1 MIINDEPSPIK
12 RLRTETIKMILSSL
26 YKTRSYTKGFIARGY
41 GNLRKYAHFAATG
54 VVIVVAGSFYIANTA
69 FSHGEKNVASIE
81 VQRYNACVFGKDVIN
96 EDDGSISIVDV
107 DQDCVQLS
115 KAGKL
120 VEPEEDHFTQE
131 IALILEG
138 YPMEKMAEFIA
149 QQDKKVAG
157 LIVGIARQE
166 SQWGKHAPSKAG
178 VDCYNY
184 WGYKTSGT
192 RGQAMGYACFG
203 SPEEAVNTIAKRL
216 DHFVYGTDRD
226 TPAKMVTPWKCG
238 NSCATHSPESVAR
251 WVGTVNTYYSQII
264 SLEDT
269 TGNDPQKLKYLS
281 RK

>member
-12 RLRTETIKMILSSL
+12 RLRTETIKMTKLSL
-26 YKTRSYTKGFIARGY
+26 YKIRSYTKQ
-41 GNLRKYAHFAATG
+41 YAYFVLAGAA
-54 VVIVVAGSFYIANTA
+54 VVAAGSFYIAHTVS
-69 FSHGEKNVASIE
+69 SHEEKKVAPIE
-81 VQRYNACVFGKDVIN
+81 SQRYNACVFGKDVIN
-96 EDDGSISIVDV
+96 EKDGTISIIDV
-107 DQDCVQLS
+107 DTDCVQLS

-131 IALILEG
+131 IALMLEG
-138 YPMEKMAEFIA
+138 HPMEVMAEYIA

-192 RGQAMGYACFG
+192 RGQSMGYACFG
-203 SPEEAVNTIAKRL
+203 SPEEAVDTIAKRL
-216 DHFVYGTDRD
+216 DHFVYNTDRD

-264 SLEDT
+264 SMDDT
-269 TGNDPQKLKYLS
+269 GESDESKSKYLS